1 MDLRHAR
8 TFVSVVELG
17 TVSKAALHLHV
28 AQPALSKQISD
39 LERELGL
46 KLFDRIGRRL
56 LLTGEGE
63 QLLADCR
70 NFVNYAEVI
79 GERAQLLRQGDVG
92 VLKVAASPQNLEG
105 VLSKFLHQYAERFPN
120 VDVKLFDAIGPE
132 VLAMLERG
140 EIHLGQSSAI
150 QPDDRRFGSH
160 PLAPVEILAACHP
173 SLALGKNGIVEIEQL
188 APHQLLLQDPA
199 FVVRRVFDAACRLA
213 DLKQNVLLESR
224 VLHTLLTMAED
235 GHGVAIFPSALR
247 TDRYNLR
254 IVAVS
259 YRRKPLRNS
268 LVMLWNSRRP
278 LPRYAVAFYEMFA
291 KHVREA
297 FPITRPREP
306 KKLWPIR

>member
-70 NFVNYAEVI
+70 NFVNYAEAI
-79 GERAQLLRQGDVG
+79 GERAQLLRRGDVG

-105 VLSKFLHQYAERFPN
+105 VLSKFLRQYAERFPN
-120 VDVKLFDAIGPE
+120 VNVKLFDAIGPE

-150 QPDDRRFGSH
+150 QPDDPRFGSY

-173 SLALGKNGIVEIEQL
+173 SLALGKNEIVEIEQL

-224 VLHTLLTMAED
+224 VLHTLLAMAED

-259 YRRKPLRNS
+259 YRRKLLRNS

-278 LPRYAVAFYEMFA
+278 LPRYAVAFYKMFA
-291 KHVREA
+291 KHVSEA

-306 KKLWPIR
+306 KKLWPI

>member
-70 NFVNYAEVI
+70 NFVNYAEAI
-79 GERAQLLRQGDVG
+79 GERAQLLRRGDVG

-105 VLSKFLHQYAERFPN
+105 VLSKFLRQYAERFPN
-120 VDVKLFDAIGPE
+120 VNVKLFDAIGPE

-150 QPDDRRFGSH
+150 QPDDPRFGSY

-224 VLHTLLTMAED
+224 VLHTLLAMAED

-259 YRRKPLRNS
+259 YRRKLLRNS

-278 LPRYAVAFYEMFA
+278 LPRYAVAFYKMFA
-291 KHVREA
+291 KHVSEA

-306 KKLWPIR
+306 KKLWPI

>member
-17 TVSKAALHLHV
+17 TVSKAALHLRV

-70 NFVNYAEVI
+70 NFVNYAEAI
-79 GERAQLLRQGDVG
+79 GERAQLLRRGDVG

-120 VDVKLFDAIGPE
+120 VKVKLFDAIGPE

-224 VLHTLLTMAED
+224 VLHTLLAMAED

-254 IVAVS
+254 ILAVS
-259 YRRKPLRNS
+259 YRRKLLRNS

-297 FPITRPREP
+297 FPITRPHEH
-306 KKLWPIR
+306 K

>member
-1 MDLRHAR
+1 M
-8 TFVSVVELG
+8 
-17 TVSKAALHLHV
+17 
-28 AQPALSKQISD
+28 
-39 LERELGL
+39 
-46 KLFDRIGRRL
+46 
-56 LLTGEGE
+56 
-63 QLLADCR
+63 
-70 NFVNYAEVI
+70 
-79 GERAQLLRQGDVG
+79 
-92 VLKVAASPQNLEG
+92 AASPQNLEG
-105 VLSKFLHQYAERFPN
+105 VLSKFLHQYAKRFPN
-120 VDVKLFDAIGPE
+120 VNVKLFDAIGPE
-132 VLAMLERG
+132 LLAMLERG

-199 FVVRRVFDAACRLA
+199 YVVRRVFDAACRLA
-213 DLKQNVLLESR
+213 GVKQNVLLESR
-224 VLHTLLTMAED
+224 VLHTLLAMAED
-235 GHGVAIFPSALR
+235 GHGVSIFPSAVR

-259 YRRKPLRNS
+259 YRRKVLRNS

-278 LPRYAVAFYEMFA
+278 LPRYATAFYEMFA

-306 KKLWPIR
+306 KKLSPIG

>member
-17 TVSKAALHLHV
+17 TVSRAALHLHV

-70 NFVNYAEVI
+70 NFVNYAEAI
-79 GERAQLLRQGDVG
+79 GERAQLLRRGDVG

-105 VLSKFLHQYAERFPN
+105 VLSKFLHQYAERYPN
-120 VDVKLFDAIGPE
+120 VKVKLFDAIGPE
-132 VLAMLERG
+132 ILAMLERG

-224 VLHTLLTMAED
+224 VLHTLLAMAED

-259 YRRKPLRNS
+259 YRRKLLRNS

-306 KKLWPIR
+306 KKLSPIR